1 MLKTNSKPALIN
13 LRKYIADNTSPE
25 NYGFE
30 PITEFKPAARFIMTC
45 FYNEK
50 VKNDKRRMNY
60 QDLFIEW
67 LAGLPTVFD
76 SCYYY
81 NRSAKDDIGGILEE
95 TEQEKDK
102 FTEEQACD
110 LLSRIIYREILKA
123 SDYTVKSFTEWEEK

>member
-13 LRKYIADNTSPE
+13 LRKYIVDNTSHE
-25 NYGFE
+25 NYGFK

-81 NRSAKDDIGGILEE
+81 NRSAKDDISRILEE